1 MKQSIRVAI
10 ALAAFLFL
18 SFSKATP
25 AQQGPATRQPLV
37 KEAGIYCTGYISEVA
52 PRADLLVVGGEKE
65 NEMNGYYQG
74 DVVYLNKGRAAGV
87 LAGAVY
93 YITRPMGEVN
103 HPFVKKKKVGFFVRE
118 LGMLQVI
125 EVHERTATAQVTV
138 SCDTVE
144 LGDVL
149 RPYEAFQAPSV
160 KDAAPLPRYSEGDNG
175 LTGQI
180 IMSPIFRE
188 YLSANQLVFIDL
200 GNRQGVRPG
209 DHFTIYRQITRG
221 EGITKSPDDDIVQE
235 RSGGYGSRRFKGG
248 DFSSSAAHITRDKVL
263 RTRPPMPRKV
273 MGEMIVL
280 KVENTA
286 AVALIT
292 RTTAEVNIGD
302 FVERAN

>member
-1 MKQSIRVAI
+1 MKQSIRIAI

-25 AQQGPATRQPLV
+25 AQQGPATRDPLV

-52 PRADLLVVGGEKE
+52 PRADLLVIGGEKE
-65 NEMNGYYQG
+65 NEMHGYYQG

-103 HPFVKKKKVGFFVRE
+103 HPFVKKTKVGHFVRE

-125 EVHERTATAQVTV
+125 EVHERTSTAQVTI
-138 SCDTVE
+138 SCDTIE

-149 RPYEAFQAPSV
+149 RPYEALQSPSV
-160 KDAAPLPRYSEGDNG
+160 KDSAPMPRYSEGNNG
-175 LTGQI
+175 LIGQI
-180 IMSPIFRE
+180 IMSPIYRE
-188 YLSANQLVFIDL
+188 YLSANHLVFIDL

-209 DHFTIYRQITRG
+209 DHFTIYRPITRG
-221 EGITKSPDDDIVQE
+221 EGIAKTPNDDIVQE
-235 RSGGYGSRRFKGG
+235 RSSGYGSRRFKGG
-248 DFSSSAAHITRDKVL
+248 DFSSSSAYMTRDKVM
-263 RTRPPMPRKV
+263 RARPPLPRKV
-273 MGEMIVL
+273 MGELVVL

-302 FVERAN
+302 FIERAN